1 MNGKNPKIQDVA
13 AVAGVSTATV
23 SRALSNPDMVSQKT
37 RDLVLDAVQKTGYR
51 VNRAAKSLRKR
62 QSDAILALLPD
73 LGNPFFSQ
81 ILSGIESVFTTSDLS
96 LLVSDTKGI
105 RQDSILDYF
114 MDMRADGM
122 IILDGAVPRALLSQL
137 QDSPFGQ
144 RIVFACEWKPEFK
157 FPSVRSDNFGGAIQ
171 AVEHLYALGHR
182 KIGHISGPRNNV
194 LTKERLRG
202 VEAAMTNLN
211 LLFNRDFFIDGGA
224 FSLDAGAQAAR
235 SFMEMD
241 DRPTAIT
248 CGSDLIAMGFI
259 SEITRRG
266 LKVPEDISV
275 VGFDDIEIAG
285 SFIPSLT
292 TIRQNRTQLGVLA
305 ASYLLDQIAG
315 RVHPPAKQV
324 QEIDVKLIPRQS
336 TAQLA
341 HA

>member
-1 MNGKNPKIQDVA
+1 MDGKSPKIQDVA
-13 AVAGVSTATV
+13 TVAGVSTATV
-23 SRALSNPDMVSQKT
+23 SRALSNPDLVSEKT
-37 RDLVLDAVQKTGYR
+37 RELVLDAVKRTGYR
-51 VNRAAKSLRKR
+51 VNRAAKNLRKR

-105 RQDSILDYF
+105 REDNLLDYF

-122 IILDGAVPRALLSQL
+122 IILDGAIPRDVLTQMQNSA
-137 QDSPFGQ
+137 FGN
-144 RIVFACEWKPEFK
+144 RIIFACEWKPEFE
-157 FPSVRSDNFGGAIQ
+157 FPSVRSDNFGGAVQ
-171 AVEHLYALGHR
+171 AVEHLHSLGHR

-202 VEAAMTNLN
+202 VESAMEQLG
-211 LLFNRDFFIDGGA
+211 LSINRDFFIDGGA

-235 SFMEMD
+235 SFMEMTE
-241 DRPTAIT
+241 RPTAIT

-259 SEITRRG
+259 SETSRRG
-266 LKVPEDISV
+266 LKVPDDISV

-292 TIRQNRTQLGVLA
+292 TIRQNRTQIGVLA
-305 ASYLLDQIAG
+305 ASYLLDQLAN
-315 RVHPPAKQV
+315 RLPPQTTPVQQV
-324 QEIDVKLIPRQS
+324 DVKLIPRQS
-336 TAQLA
+336 TAPL
-341 HA
+341 

>member
-1 MNGKNPKIQDVA
+1 MDGKSPKIQDVA
-13 AVAGVSTATV
+13 TVAGVSTATV
-23 SRALSNPDMVSQKT
+23 SRALSNPDLVSEKT
-37 RDLVLDAVQKTGYR
+37 RELVLDAVKRTGYR
-51 VNRAAKSLRKR
+51 VNRAAKNLRKR

-105 RQDSILDYF
+105 REDNLLDYF

-122 IILDGAVPRALLSQL
+122 IILDGAIPRDVLTQMQNSA
-137 QDSPFGQ
+137 FGN
-144 RIVFACEWKPEFK
+144 RIIFACEWKPEFE

-171 AVEHLYALGHR
+171 AVEHLHSLGHR

-202 VEAAMTNLN
+202 VESAMEQLG
-211 LLFNRDFFIDGGA
+211 LPINRDFFIDGGA

-235 SFMEMD
+235 SFMEMTE
-241 DRPTAIT
+241 RPTAIT

-259 SEITRRG
+259 SEISRRG
-266 LKVPEDISV
+266 LKVPNDISV

-292 TIRQNRTQLGVLA
+292 TIRQNRTQIGVLA
-305 ASYLLDQIAG
+305 ASYLLDQLAN
-315 RVHPPAKQV
+315 RLPPQTTPVQQV
-324 QEIDVKLIPRQS
+324 DVKLIPRQS
-336 TAQLA
+336 TAPL
-341 HA
+341 

>member
-1 MNGKNPKIQDVA
+1 MDGKSPKIQDVA
-13 AVAGVSTATV
+13 TVAGVSTATV
-23 SRALSNPDMVSQKT
+23 SRTLSNPDLVSEKT
-37 RDLVLDAVQKTGYR
+37 RELVLDAVKRTGYR
-51 VNRAAKSLRKR
+51 VNRAAKNLRKR

-105 RQDSILDYF
+105 REDNLLDYF

-122 IILDGAVPRALLSQL
+122 IILDGAIPRDVLTQMQNSA
-137 QDSPFGQ
+137 FGN
-144 RIVFACEWKPEFK
+144 RIIFACEWKPEFE

-171 AVEHLYALGHR
+171 AVGHLHSLGHR

-202 VEAAMTNLN
+202 VESAMEQLG
-211 LLFNRDFFIDGGA
+211 LPINRDFFIDGGA

-235 SFMEMD
+235 SFMEMTE
-241 DRPTAIT
+241 RPTAIT

-259 SEITRRG
+259 SEISRRG
-266 LKVPEDISV
+266 LKVPDDISV

-292 TIRQNRTQLGVLA
+292 TIRQNRTQIGVLA
-305 ASYLLDQIAG
+305 ASYLLDQLAN
-315 RVHPPAKQV
+315 RLPPQTTPVQQV
-324 QEIDVKLIPRQS
+324 DVKLISRQS
-336 TAQLA
+336 TAPL
-341 HA
+341 

>member
-1 MNGKNPKIQDVA
+1 MDGKSPKIQDVA
-13 AVAGVSTATV
+13 TVAGVSTATV
-23 SRALSNPDMVSQKT
+23 SRALSNPDLVSEKT
-37 RDLVLDAVQKTGYR
+37 RELVLDAVKRTGYR
-51 VNRAAKSLRKR
+51 VNRAAKNLRKR

-105 RQDSILDYF
+105 REDNLLDYF

-122 IILDGAVPRALLSQL
+122 IILDGAIPRDVLTQMQNSA
-137 QDSPFGQ
+137 FGN
-144 RIVFACEWKPEFK
+144 RIIFACEWKPEFE

-171 AVEHLYALGHR
+171 AVEHLHSLGHR

-202 VEAAMTNLN
+202 VESAMEQLG
-211 LLFNRDFFIDGGA
+211 LPINRDFFIDGGA

-235 SFMEMD
+235 SFMEMTE
-241 DRPTAIT
+241 RPTAIT

-259 SEITRRG
+259 SEISRRG

-292 TIRQNRTQLGVLA
+292 TIRQNRTQIGVLA
-305 ASYLLDQIAG
+305 ASYLLDQLAN
-315 RVHPPAKQV
+315 RLPPQTTPVQQV
-324 QEIDVKLIPRQS
+324 DVKLIPRQS
-336 TAQLA
+336 TAPL
-341 HA
+341 

>member
-1 MNGKNPKIQDVA
+1 MNAKSPKIQDVA

-23 SRALSNPDMVSQKT
+23 SRTLSNPDLVSEKT
-37 RDLVLDAVQKTGYR
+37 RETVLDAVKQTGYR
-51 VNRAAKSLRKR
+51 VNRAAKNLRRR

-105 RQDSILDYF
+105 REDNLLDYF

-122 IILDGAVPRALLSQL
+122 IILDGGIPRNVLDQL
-137 QDSPFGQ
+137 QNSAFGD
-144 RIVFACEWKPEFK
+144 RIVFACEWKPEYE
-157 FPSVRSDNFGGAIQ
+157 FPSVRSDNFGGAVQTI
-171 AVEHLYALGHR
+171 EHLHSLGHR

-202 VEAAMTNLN
+202 VEAAMARLD
-211 LLFNRDFFIDGGA
+211 LPINRDFFIDGGA

-235 SFMEMD
+235 SFIEMS

-259 SEITRRG
+259 SEISRRG

-292 TIRQNRTQLGVLA
+292 TVRQNRTQIGVLA
-305 ASYLLDQIAG
+305 ASYLLDQIAN
-315 RVHPPAKQV
+315 RQSSPTKQLQQV
-324 QEIDVKLIPRQS
+324 DVKLIPRQS
-336 TAQLA
+336 TAQI
-341 HA
+341 

>member
-1 MNGKNPKIQDVA
+1 MDGKSPKIQDVA
-13 AVAGVSTATV
+13 TVAGVSTATV
-23 SRALSNPDMVSQKT
+23 SRALSNPDLVSEKT
-37 RDLVLDAVQKTGYR
+37 RELVLDAVKRTGYR
-51 VNRAAKSLRKR
+51 VNRAAKNLRKR

-105 RQDSILDYF
+105 REDNLLDYF

-122 IILDGAVPRALLSQL
+122 IILDGAIPRDVLTQMQNSA
-137 QDSPFGQ
+137 FGN
-144 RIVFACEWKPEFK
+144 RIIFACEWKPEFE
-157 FPSVRSDNFGGAIQ
+157 FPSVRSDNFGGAVQ
-171 AVEHLYALGHR
+171 AVEHLHSLGHR

-202 VEAAMTNLN
+202 VESAMEQLD
-211 LLFNRDFFIDGGA
+211 LPINRDFFIDGGA

-235 SFMEMD
+235 SFMEMTE
-241 DRPTAIT
+241 RPTAIT

-259 SEITRRG
+259 SEISRRG
-266 LKVPEDISV
+266 LKVPDDISV

-292 TIRQNRTQLGVLA
+292 TIRQNRTQIGVLA
-305 ASYLLDQIAG
+305 ASYLLDQLAN
-315 RVHPPAKQV
+315 RLPPQTTPVQQV
-324 QEIDVKLIPRQS
+324 DVKLIPRQS
-336 TAQLA
+336 TAPL
-341 HA
+341 

>member
-1 MNGKNPKIQDVA
+1 MDGKSPKIQDVA
-13 AVAGVSTATV
+13 TVAGVSTATV
-23 SRALSNPDMVSQKT
+23 SRALSNPDLVSEKT
-37 RDLVLDAVQKTGYR
+37 RELVLDAVKRTGYR
-51 VNRAAKSLRKR
+51 VNRAAKNLRKR

-105 RQDSILDYF
+105 REDNLLDYF

-122 IILDGAVPRALLSQL
+122 IILDGAIPRDVLTQMQNSA
-137 QDSPFGQ
+137 FGN
-144 RIVFACEWKPEFK
+144 RIIFACEWKPEFE

-171 AVEHLYALGHR
+171 AVEHLHSLGHR

-202 VEAAMTNLN
+202 VESAMEQLG
-211 LLFNRDFFIDGGA
+211 LPINRDFFIDGGA

-235 SFMEMD
+235 SFMEMTE
-241 DRPTAIT
+241 RPTAIT

-259 SEITRRG
+259 SEISRRG
-266 LKVPEDISV
+266 LKVPDDISV

-292 TIRQNRTQLGVLA
+292 TIRQNRTQIGVLA
-305 ASYLLDQIAG
+305 ASYLLDQLAN
-315 RVHPPAKQV
+315 RLPPQTTPVQQV
-324 QEIDVKLIPRQS
+324 DVKLIPRQS
-336 TAQLA
+336 TAPL
-341 HA
+341 

>member
-1 MNGKNPKIQDVA
+1 MDGKSPKIQDVA
-13 AVAGVSTATV
+13 TVAGVSTATV
-23 SRALSNPDMVSQKT
+23 SRTLSNPDLVSEKT
-37 RDLVLDAVQKTGYR
+37 RELVLDAVKRTGYR
-51 VNRAAKSLRKR
+51 VNRAAKNLRKR

-105 RQDSILDYF
+105 REDNLLDYF

-122 IILDGAVPRALLSQL
+122 IILDGAIPRDVLTQMQNSA
-137 QDSPFGQ
+137 FGN
-144 RIVFACEWKPEFK
+144 RIIFACEWKPEFE

-171 AVEHLYALGHR
+171 AVEHLHSLGHR

-202 VEAAMTNLN
+202 VESAMEQLD
-211 LLFNRDFFIDGGA
+211 LPINRDFFIDGGA

-235 SFMEMD
+235 SFMEMTE
-241 DRPTAIT
+241 RPTAIT

-259 SEITRRG
+259 SEISRRG
-266 LKVPEDISV
+266 LKVPDDISV

-292 TIRQNRTQLGVLA
+292 TIRQNRTQIGVLA
-305 ASYLLDQIAG
+305 ASYLLDQLAN
-315 RVHPPAKQV
+315 RLPPQTTPVQQV
-324 QEIDVKLIPRQS
+324 DVKLIPRQS
-336 TAQLA
+336 TAPL
-341 HA
+341 

>member
-1 MNGKNPKIQDVA
+1 MDGKSPKIQDVA
-13 AVAGVSTATV
+13 TVAGVSTATV
-23 SRALSNPDMVSQKT
+23 SRALSNPDLVSEKT
-37 RDLVLDAVQKTGYR
+37 RELVLDAVKRTGYR
-51 VNRAAKSLRKR
+51 VNRAAKNLRKR

-105 RQDSILDYF
+105 REDNLLDYF

-122 IILDGAVPRALLSQL
+122 IILDGAIPRDVLTQMQNSA
-137 QDSPFGQ
+137 FGN
-144 RIVFACEWKPEFK
+144 RIIFACEWKPEFE
-157 FPSVRSDNFGGAIQ
+157 FPSVRSDNFGGAVQ
-171 AVEHLYALGHR
+171 AVEHLHSLGHR

-202 VEAAMTNLN
+202 VESAMEQLG
-211 LLFNRDFFIDGGA
+211 LPINRDCFIDGGA

-235 SFMEMD
+235 SFMEMTE
-241 DRPTAIT
+241 RPTAIT

-259 SEITRRG
+259 SEISRRG
-266 LKVPEDISV
+266 LKVPDDISV

-292 TIRQNRTQLGVLA
+292 TIRQNRTQIGVLA
-305 ASYLLDQIAG
+305 ASYLLDQLAN
-315 RVHPPAKQV
+315 RLPPQTTPVQQV
-324 QEIDVKLIPRQS
+324 DVKLIPRQS
-336 TAQLA
+336 TAPL
-341 HA
+341 